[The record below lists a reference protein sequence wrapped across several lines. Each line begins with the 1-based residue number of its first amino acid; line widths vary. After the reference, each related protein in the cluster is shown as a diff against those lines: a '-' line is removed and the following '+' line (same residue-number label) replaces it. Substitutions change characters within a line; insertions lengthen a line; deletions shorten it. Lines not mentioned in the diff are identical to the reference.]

1 MLLRWQSIL
10 SPICQTQTNVLCVKW
25 AWSLLPLQ
33 WSGNC
38 AGTPHPKHTPHL
50 PLTVWVTPCQKP
62 ILLAQLPHPSPGH
75 LLPQY
80 PHTLPTTHHGPTSP
94 FHPPLS
100 PLASHAKYF
109 WKFRPG
115 MSFSKAKHKTSSVIC
130 PDLRMTLEQISIL
143 CSQTL
148 HLAAGLLLQIRAR
161 TILGRLSLSLLI
173 FKTLNNWA
181 TLSCC
186 H

>member
-1 MLLRWQSIL
+1 MTVHSFSHLSDSDECAVCQMGRVTAPIAVEWQLCRHTSSKTN
-10 SPICQTQTNVLCVKW
+10 SP
-25 AWSLLPLQ
+25 
-33 WSGNC
+33 
-38 AGTPHPKHTPHL
+38 
-50 PLTVWVTPCQKP
+50 
-62 ILLAQLPHPSPGH
+62 PHPSECESHLANNQSCWHNSLPLPSGH

-80 PHTLPTTHHGPTSP
+80 PHTLATTHHGPTSP

-109 WKFRPG
+109 WKFHPG

-161 TILGRLSLSLLI
+161 TIFGRLSLSLLI

>member
-1 MLLRWQSIL
+1 MTVHSFSHL
-10 SPICQTQTNVLCVKW
+10 SDSDVCAVCQMGLVTAPIAVKW
-25 AWSLLPLQ
+25 QLCRHTSSRTHSPPPPPSHLANNQSCWYNSLP
-33 WSGNC
+33 
-38 AGTPHPKHTPHL
+38 PP
-50 PLTVWVTPCQKP
+50 
-62 ILLAQLPHPSPGH
+62 PGH
-75 LLPQY
+75 PLPQY
-80 PHTLPTTHHGPTSP
+80 PHTLPTAHHGPTSP

-109 WKFRPG
+109 WKFHPG
-115 MSFSKAKHKTSSVIC
+115 MSFSKAKHKTSSVVC

>member
-1 MLLRWQSIL
+1 MTVHSFSHLSDSDECAVCQMGRVTAPIAVEWQLCRHTSSKTH
-10 SPICQTQTNVLCVKW
+10 SPPPPHSVSHTLPTTNL
-25 AWSLLPLQ
+25 
-33 WSGNC
+33 
-38 AGTPHPKHTPHL
+38 AGTT
-50 PLTVWVTPCQKP
+50 
-62 ILLAQLPHPSPGH
+62 PSPGH

-100 PLASHAKYF
+100 RLASHAKYF
-109 WKFRPG
+109 WKFHPG

-161 TILGRLSLSLLI
+161 TIFGRLSLSLLI

>member
-1 MLLRWQSIL
+1 MTVHSFSHLSDSDECAVCQMGRVTAPIAVEWQLCRHTSSRAH
-10 SPICQTQTNVLCVKW
+10 SPPPPPSHLANNQSCWHN
-25 AWSLLPLQ
+25 SLPLP
-33 WSGNC
+33 W
-38 AGTPHPKHTPHL
+38 P
-50 PLTVWVTPCQKP
+50 
-62 ILLAQLPHPSPGH
+62 PSPPIPSH
-75 LLPQY
+75 LADNP
-80 PHTLPTTHHGPTSP
+80 PWPNFTFPSAP
-94 FHPPLS
+94 F

-109 WKFRPG
+109 WKFHPG

-161 TILGRLSLSLLI
+161 TIFGRLSLSLLI